1 MNTYR
6 SSFGWARWVI
16 ATGVLGA
23 VASFSGSAAALP
35 LVGISASIRGLY
47 GAGLGDSQKVQASV
61 NANQANSS
69 KDWNPYAA
77 GLGLRGG
84 VTLLSIYAGA
94 SFDYF
99 FAETTHLEGIEIS
112 GGRVQFMGNLGYELS
127 LPLLTLRPLLGVG
140 YAQTQIESDFG
151 ADHSQQELVLAP
163 GAELMLSL
171 GLVNVSGE
179 VRYNFTST
187 ADAMIVGIGAGIS
200 F

>member
-1 MNTYR
+1 MV
-6 SSFGWARWVI
+6 A
-16 ATGVLGA
+16 AGVLGA

-47 GAGLGDSQKVQASV
+47 GAALGDSQKVQASV
-61 NANQANSS
+61 STSQATSS

-84 VTLLSIYAGA
+84 VTLLSIYAGV

-99 FAETTHLEGIEIS
+99 FAETTHLEGIEIR
-112 GGRVQFMGNLGYELS
+112 GGRSQFMGNLGYELS
-127 LPLLTLRPLLGVG
+127 VPLLTLRPLLGVG
-140 YAQTQIESDFG
+140 YAQTQIKSNFG
-151 ADHSQQELVLAP
+151 ADHSQQELVVAP

-171 GLVNVSGE
+171 GLVTVSGE
-179 VRYNFTST
+179 LRYNFTST
-187 ADAMIVGIGAGIS
+187 ADALIVGIGAGVS